1 MKQFILYMR
10 LQNKY
15 TQKKTNTSE
24 VNILAHVPMHQAI
37 TGLEMRPLFMDLT
50 IWYSSTP
57 PTCIKKLEM
66 SDSGHVS
73 ESFS

>member
-15 TQKKTNTSE
+15 TKKLNTSE

-37 TGLEMRPLFMDLT
+37 TGLEMRPLFMALT
-50 IWYSSTP
+50 I
-57 PTCIKKLEM
+57 
-66 SDSGHVS
+66 
-73 ESFS
+73 